1 MAKKELRLAVV
12 IYGGASLAV
21 YMHGITKELL
31 KLVRASKVFH
41 ELGPDRARDLDYG
54 DGPDPREY
62 DTEAVYFDCLKAIN
76 ARTHF
81 RVVVDVIAGA
91 SAGAI
96 NGVMLGKALVDD
108 GALEAQTSLWLNDA
122 DVDHLARNSPSLWR
136 KWYLFPF
143 LRGLSWL
150 LPKEISASQETRSKF
165 ERVLRSNWFEAPF
178 SGTRLADRFL
188 AGLQSLVDS
197 RRRES
202 SLLPPGQ
209 QLDMVA
215 SITDL
220 AGYPSAMQ
228 LHDQLIAREREHG
241 AFCRFVHRETPAGRE
256 ASDFADG
263 NLPALV
269 WAARASSSFA
279 GAFEPFRH
287 DELVALIA
295 RRGLRWP
302 GERRFLEGSLFTRDG
317 VPLAS
322 LMDPRER
329 LFVDGGIV
337 NNKPFAA
344 ALEVLNNRS
353 ADRQVARYIAYI
365 EPDPNLSSEVR
376 AMASTSWLGTIRH
389 ALSTIPRNQPILD
402 DLREIVAQDERVQ
415 INRRIVDANQAQI
428 QAVVAE
434 VLDGGAPGELDP
446 QRLNALRGEL
456 VERAAREYGLAY
468 RAYLQ
473 RRVWRLSNALVDEWL
488 LLSNHPSVD
497 WTRAAMTRSV
507 EQWWQ
512 SPAPDWNEQ
521 NRQNGFLDR
530 FDVTFRIRRLQFVIR
545 RLNQHEQITGL
556 SAADTEVLDDLK
568 GGAYATIERLLALRR
583 ARLGDDALI
592 ARLAEA
598 AAAVPL
604 EREDARAL
612 LEALSASMEL
622 GRIDD
627 EVDGLLACFARGCSA
642 AWLRNAL
649 LSDYL
654 GFVLYDVLLMTPRTL
669 EGGPDPLT
677 PVRVERISPADAP
690 ALADEFDG
698 LKCRDFMG
706 FIGFFNREYREH
718 DYLWGRLHGAERL
731 LDLLL
736 LAAGRDL
743 EDPEALRRTLR
754 RRLFASVLGRERER
768 LQRCDGLLRRL
779 QRIVDRLPH
788 GDPGGR

>member
-41 ELGPDRARDLDYG
+41 ELGPDRAQQLAFG
-54 DGPDPREY
+54 DSSDVREY
-62 DTEAVYFDCLKAIN
+62 DSEAVYFDCLKAIN

-122 DVDHLARNSPSLWR
+122 DVDYLARHSPSVWR

-143 LRGLSWL
+143 MRGLSWL

-188 AGLQSLVDS
+188 AGLKSLIDS
-197 RRRES
+197 RRPDS

-287 DELVALIA
+287 DELKALLA
-295 RRGLRWP
+295 RQGMDWP
-302 GERRFLEGSLFTRDG
+302 GERRFLARSLFTRDG

-322 LMDPRER
+322 LVDPTER

-344 ALEVLNNRS
+344 ALDVLNNRA
-353 ADRQVARYIAYI
+353 ADRQVARCIAYI
-365 EPDPNLSSEVR
+365 EPDPNLDSEVR
-376 AMASTSWLGTIRH
+376 AMATTSWLGTIRH

-402 DLREIVAQDERVQ
+402 DLREIVAQDERVE
-415 INRRIVDANQAQI
+415 INRRIIDANQPMI
-428 QAVVAE
+428 HTVVEAV
-434 VLDGGAPGELDP
+434 LGGGAPGELDAS
-446 QRLNALRGEL
+446 QLSALRQKL
-456 VERAAREYGLAY
+456 PERASEELGLAY
-468 RAYLQ
+468 RAYVQ
-473 RRVWRLSNALVDEWL
+473 RRVWRLTNALVDEWL
-488 LLSNHPSVD
+488 LLSNDPSVD
-497 WTRAAMTRSV
+497 RTRAAMTRSV
-507 EQWWQ
+507 EHWWQ
-512 SPAPDWNEQ
+512 SRDPDWDEQ

-545 RLNQHEQITGL
+545 RLNQHEQITTL
-556 SAADTEVLDDLK
+556 SAEDTEVLDDLK
-568 GGAYATIERLLALRR
+568 RGAYGTIERLLALRR
-583 ARLGDDALI
+583 ARLDDDGLI

-598 AAAVPL
+598 AVAVPL
-604 EREDARAL
+604 ERDEARML

-627 EVDGLLACFARGCSA
+627 EVDGLLEHFAHGCSA
-642 AWLRNAL
+642 PWLRDAL
-649 LSDYL
+649 LTDYL

-698 LKCRDFMG
+698 LKCREFMG

-736 LAAGRDL
+736 QAAAGDL
-743 EDPEALRRTLR
+743 EDSDALRRTLR
-754 RRLFASVLGRERER
+754 RRLFESILKREER
-768 LQRCDGLLRRL
+768 RLYRCDGLLRRL
-779 QRIVDRLPH
+779 RRVVDRLPH
-788 GDPGGR
+788 GGR